1 MIDLLLFIQPETLY
15 GVGVFLASAVVGAVT
30 KKLNRKN
37 DGV

>member
-1 MIDLLLFIQPETLY
+1 MIDLLLFIQPESLY
-15 GVGVFLASAVVGAVT
+15 GIGVFLASAVVGAVT